1 MGVPWWSSGYNSV
14 LLLLR
19 AWIQS
24 LNGELGSCK
33 PCSMAKLKKKK
44 KNFSVP
50 RFLYLENKIIK
61 SP

>member
-44 KNFSVP
+44 KKTS
-50 RFLYLENKIIK
+50 LYLDFSI
-61 SP
+61 

>member
-44 KNFSVP
+44 KTS
-50 RFLYLENKIIK
+50 LYLDFSI
-61 SP
+61 